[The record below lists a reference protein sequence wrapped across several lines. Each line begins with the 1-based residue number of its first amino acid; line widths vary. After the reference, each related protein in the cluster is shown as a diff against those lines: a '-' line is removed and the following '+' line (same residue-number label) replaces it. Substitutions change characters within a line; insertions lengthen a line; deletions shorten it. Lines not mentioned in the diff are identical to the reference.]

1 MYKHTERCPESLKSP
16 LQKAHVAVAG
26 AGGLGSNVAVLL
38 TRAGIG
44 TLSLFDYDTVE
55 YSNLNRQHY
64 FIQDLTHPKTDAL
77 KRHLLNINPELV
89 VHTHQ
94 VKLDAENAPDLL
106 GAFDIVVEAFDG
118 AETKAMLI
126 STLLS
131 QCPNMTIVSGS
142 GMAGTQGAETIK
154 TQRVMQ
160 RLWVCGDMTTDYT
173 PAVGLLST
181 RVQLCAAHQAHKVIE
196 LISGGTLR

>member
-1 MYKHTERCPESLKSP
+1 MYKHTERCPQFLKSP
-16 LQKAHVAVAG
+16 LQRAHIAIAG

-44 TLSLFDYDTVE
+44 ALSLFDYDTVE

-64 FIQDLTHPKTDAL
+64 FVQDLAQPKTDAL

-89 VHTHQ
+89 VHAHQ
-94 VKLDAENAPDLL
+94 VKLDVKNAPDLL
-106 GAFDIVVEAFDG
+106 GTFDIVVEAFDG

-131 QCPNMTIVSGS
+131 QYPNMTIVSGS

-173 PAVGLLST
+173 STVGLLST

-196 LISGGTLR
+196 LILGGTLR